1 MAVDATGFRYPIAS
15 SLGSLPSTVFLVHG
29 AEFPASQAFAR
40 EHTGDHNA
48 GRVWCILDA
57 DGLDGRAL
65 DEVVHAFRRTPPG
78 NAEAAQLV

>member
-1 MAVDATGFRYPIAS
+1 MAVDATGLRYPIAS
-15 SLGSLPSTVFLVHG
+15 SLGSLHSTVLLVHG
-29 AEFPASQAFAR
+29 AEFPASQTFAR

-48 GRVWCILDA
+48 GRVWRILDA

-78 NAEAAQLV
+78 DAQAPQLV